1 MQMHGTLARQ
11 KLQKTWRKTK
21 KRNEKKS
28 KKENPESRKLQ
39 FSAENAKK
47 AKCAARTQAH
57 TQTQC

>member
-1 MQMHGTLARQ
+1 MRQ

-21 KRNEKKS
+21 KRNEKKL
-28 KKENPESRKLQ
+28 KETAESRKLQ

-57 TQTQC
+57 IQTQC

>member
-1 MQMHGTLARQ
+1 MQMHANFSAS
-11 KLQKTWRKTK
+11 KVAKTWRTTK

-28 KKENPESRKLQ
+28 KKENAESRKLQ

>member
-1 MQMHGTLARQ
+1 MQMHANFSAS
-11 KLQKTWRKTK
+11 KVAINWRKTK

-28 KKENPESRKLQ
+28 KKENAESRKLQ